1 MDQSH
6 TQILLFNYH
15 LALEALGTRLTIT
28 RTVSRMLWSYE
39 HQKLFQ
45 TKRRLPKKQDF
56 QDVLSNIKLKV
67 LMFQLSYCS
76 RFLVLKIKPDVFMIP
91 LNFPIFPNNATLRS
105 SLSDLSFPFWNQCWS
120 LQSDWLSTERFNY
133 DFFAPKSYHFLCR
146 GDQRTNTN
154 QNMYLSHCN
163 AIYSWKAPFSYYE
176 LNFSSLEKDNLP
188 LDR

>member
-1 MDQSH
+1 M
-6 TQILLFNYH
+6 N
-15 LALEALGTRLTIT
+15 TRNFSKRKEGCRKNRIFK
-28 RTVSRMLWSYE
+28 M
-39 HQKLFQ
+39 FCQ
-45 TKRRLPKKQDF
+45 T
-56 QDVLSNIKLKV
+56 SSLKCI
-67 LMFQLSYCS
+67 MFQLSYCS

-105 SLSDLSFPFWNQCWS
+105 SLSDLSLPFWNQCWS

-163 AIYSWKAPFSYYE
+163 AIYSWKHHFLTMNWIFLLWKRITCLWIDKILVPTEMIYSFFIYFYI
-176 LNFSSLEKDNLP
+176 
-188 LDR
+188 

>member
-1 MDQSH
+1 MNTRNFSKRKEGCRKNRIFKMFCQTSSLKCSCFSFLIAADFLSLRSSQ
-6 TQILLFNYH
+6 
-15 LALEALGTRLTIT
+15 TRLWFRWTFPYF
-28 RTVSRMLWSYE
+28 RT
-39 HQKLFQ
+39 
-45 TKRRLPKKQDF
+45 
-56 QDVLSNIKLKV
+56 
-67 LMFQLSYCS
+67 
-76 RFLVLKIKPDVFMIP
+76 
-91 LNFPIFPNNATLRS
+91 TLRS

-133 DFFAPKSYHFLCR
+133 DFFAPKSYHFPCR

-176 LNFSSLEKDNLP
+176 LNFSSSEKDNLP